1 MLLNH
6 LFEKISPGERKAI
19 QLKINDYEKAL
30 RDIQRH
36 EMHLGNIGNAPVIP
50 GTEKELEDLKKS
62 YQDMI
67 DQLKA
72 KMNEPQKEDG
82 LARYMQA
89 ITKNCKTVVA
99 ACKKTDMLL
108 YRGTKETSPAFYGKP
123 FDQRY
128 AKDSERELSQAF
140 NAALKEAGV
149 VARRDNSM
157 FTTTNKSFA
166 QGFGNNLYIIFP
178 RDPMHF
184 TWSDKIKDLVI
195 NHEFMLDMVDPEKIK
210 NVMRAIWDDEDAK
223 QRFIELF
230 QRKSYIAGASVDF
243 DFDNYPNNHTS
254 ADYTPFTKYNF
265 HTSFESLKEVVP
277 MLDSEFSDYD
287 RFETLV
293 DPEAII
299 ANFGLHIDENLE
311 GAFKQRYEITVRA
324 EYYAIEAKY
333 ERRVRE
339 MLGMNPPRTSSW

>member
-50 GTEKELEDLKKS
+50 GTEKELEDLKQS

-67 DQLKA
+67 DKLKA

-99 ACKKTDMLL
+99 ACKSTDMLL
-108 YRGTKETSPAFYGKP
+108 YRGTKESASAFYGKP

-140 NAALKEAGV
+140 NDALKEAGV

-166 QGFGNNLYIIFP
+166 NGFGNNLYIIFP

-195 NHEFMLDMVDPEKIK
+195 NHEFMMDMVDPETVKEI
-210 NVMRAIWDDEDAK
+210 MRAVWSKPETK
-223 QRFIELF
+223 ERFIDVF
-230 QRKSYIAGASVDF
+230 QRRAYIGGARIGF
-243 DFDNYPNNHTS
+243 DFDNYPDNDTS
-254 ADYTPFTKYNF
+254 ADYTPFTKHNF
-265 HTSFESLKEVVP
+265 HTSFESLKEVLP
-277 MLDSEFSDYD
+277 MLGSDFDKYAD
-287 RFETLV
+287 FKNWV
-293 DPEAII
+293 DPEAVI
-299 ANFGLHIDENLE
+299 ANFGLHVDEDLE
-311 GAFKQRYEITVRA
+311 GAFNQRYEITVRA
-324 EYYAIEAKY
+324 EYYAIDAKY